1 MYTDSHCHITCDD
14 LFERL
19 DEIIENM
26 KDVTSC
32 MIMCTTEKEFKRA
45 LPIKEKYPK
54 FKIAWG
60 WFPGDA
66 KDITEEHFNILQQ
79 AIDQKQIDCLGEI
92 GLDYYWDTS
101 FNEIQKEVFIRQIQ
115 MANAANLPISIHM
128 RESTKDC
135 MDILKKYAQT
145 KIIFHCFSGSVETM
159 KEALKM
165 DSMISFAGPIT
176 YKNARQAPDCIK
188 ACPIERILTETDSP
202 YLAPVPK
209 RGKQNEPSYV
219 EYVAKKICEFKNLN
233 EEDACAQ
240 IEKNFLSLF
249 NE

>member
-14 LFERL
+14 LYQRI
-19 DEIIENM
+19 DEVIENM
-26 KDVTSC
+26 KDVSSC
-32 MIMCTTEKEFKRA
+32 MIMCTTEEEFKRA
-45 LPIKEKYPK
+45 LPIKDKDPK

-66 KDITEEHFNILQQ
+66 KKITDTHLAILQK
-79 AIDQKQIDCLGEI
+79 AIDQNQIDCLGEI

-101 FNEIQKEVFIRQIQ
+101 FNDIQKELFIKQIK
-115 MANAANLPISIHM
+115 MANAANLPIAIHM

-135 MDILKKYAQT
+135 MDILKEYAKT

-165 DSMISFAGPIT
+165 NSVISFAGPIT

-188 ACPIERILTETDSP
+188 ACPIERIITETDSP

-209 RGKQNEPSYV
+209 RGKQNEPAYV
-219 EYVAKKICEFKNLN
+219 AYVAKKIAEFKELD
-233 EEDACAQ
+233 EQFVCEQ
-240 IEKNFLSLF
+240 VEQNFLNIF
-249 NE
+249 K